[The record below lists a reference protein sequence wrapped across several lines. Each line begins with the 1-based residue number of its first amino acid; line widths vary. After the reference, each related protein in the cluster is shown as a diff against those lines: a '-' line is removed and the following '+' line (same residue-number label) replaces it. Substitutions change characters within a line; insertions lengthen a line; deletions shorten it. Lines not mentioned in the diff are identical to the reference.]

1 METDY
6 YHYVIAIVGA
16 CASGKS
22 TLISG
27 LTRRGYQCKHIAQE
41 HSYVPD
47 MWKRLVNPDILIYL
61 DVKYETTLKR
71 KKLNWSLAE
80 YQEQVF
86 RLKNAYEKADIRIE
100 TDALTP
106 TRLIDEAEYQ
116 IQQILQRSVS

>member
-1 METDY
+1 METDN

-61 DVKYETTLKR
+61 DVKYETTLMR

-86 RLKNAYEKADIRIE
+86 RLKNAYENADIRIE

-106 TRLIDEAEYQ
+106 TRLIEDAEYQ
-116 IQQILQRSVS
+116 IQQILQRPFS